1 MKPIDEFTVGA
12 RIVASSEQFW
22 PCRRV
27 VLGKFHHNILYQ
39 EELTVHPLAEIN
51 RWLWRFPMAQRT
63 MPNERTLNNLRLRL
77 TRFKSSIRTTSGQWR
92 FNNAS
97 SRLRLRLCWSWCG
110 KWMTALFSLQ
120 FKVSS

>member
-39 EELTVHPLAEIN
+39 EELTVHPL
-51 RWLWRFPMAQRT
+51 FPDIQCRRT
-63 MPNERTLNNLRLRL
+63 NIFHASNLRP
-77 TRFKSSIRTTSGQWR
+77 I
-92 FNNAS
+92 
-97 SRLRLRLCWSWCG
+97 
-110 KWMTALFSLQ
+110 
-120 FKVSS
+120 